1 MPIHSPRFI
10 LLFPTFRAKVLE
22 CSAKDDF
29 NVTDLFKTLLSL
41 SRIMPAGSNEATT
54 GLKRRSSAYVSASS
68 KGKWDQILSL
78 FVFRIIGQNY
88 PVVIYTFSMFF
99 FVQVKAELAVRRW
112 VRTSQASFLRV
123 LLGVREAMLLQRI
136 SWNHDRGMEYNL
148 CYSMHFQCCGRLYCA
163 LCERTKCC

>member
-1 MPIHSPRFI
+1 MPNHSPRFI
-10 LLFPTFRAKVLE
+10 LLFPISRAKVLE

-78 FVFRIIGQNY
+78 FVFRIGQNY
-88 PVVIYTFSMFF
+88 PVVIYTFLMFF
-99 FVQVKAELAVRRW
+99 FCSGK
-112 VRTSQASFLRV
+112 S
-123 LLGVREAMLLQRI
+123 RI
-136 SWNHDRGMEYNL
+136 SSPSVGADKSSQLFTGASGSEGGNAASENKLKPRSRYGI
-148 CYSMHFQCCGRLYCA
+148 
-163 LCERTKCC
+163 